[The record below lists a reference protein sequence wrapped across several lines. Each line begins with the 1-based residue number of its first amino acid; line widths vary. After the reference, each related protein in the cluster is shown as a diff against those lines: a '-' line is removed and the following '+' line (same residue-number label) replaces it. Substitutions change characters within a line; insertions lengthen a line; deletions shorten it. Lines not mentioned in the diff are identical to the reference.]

1 MDAVAKFPQFA
12 LSASPNVLP
21 VSQHNYKAC
30 THFFPSCHF
39 HLMMVNRKIIFN
51 IASLFFSLS
60 KSAKCENYWITMIIC
75 RVLIAARF
83 WMLYKFV
90 LCNSFTH
97 FNKFTFW
104 EQKKFSWRNGKLNFM
119 IFFAARTLSFHKNR
133 ENMSAKKHLLKHKNS
148 FHEISLAS
156 VVERLLSREFIIK
169 RNIFREGKLI
179 FFFVCENVLKY
190 SLKIICR
197 RMIKNQ

>member
-1 MDAVAKFPQFA
+1 MRWRNFLNLPSARRPMFCLFHSIITKRA
-12 LSASPNVLP
+12 L
-21 VSQHNYKAC
+21 
-30 THFFPSCHF
+30 TFFPSCHF

-104 EQKKFSWRNGKLNFM
+104 EQKKKFSWRNGKLNFM

-133 ENMSAKKHLLKHKNS
+133 ENMSAKKTS
-148 FHEISLAS
+148 IET
-156 VVERLLSREFIIK
+156 
-169 RNIFREGKLI
+169 
-179 FFFVCENVLKY
+179 
-190 SLKIICR
+190 
-197 RMIKNQ
+197 